1 MSFIAF
7 LVPFSMLDLQEW
19 KYEYEFIF
27 IPDVLLRAESEAAWN
42 WPNCRHDTS
51 ETGSQERGVH
61 LKPVFCSYKHEG
73 TNVWKIVVIVRPCK
87 ASLIGDD
94 VRLYDFKLWA
104 VTLSPSQ
111 KGREQRNVQEQGSR
125 QKWVA
130 ALFILQCHS
139 WINAT
144 FSLAT
149 PLKIEK
155 NRM

>member
-1 MSFIAF
+1 MLVQMSRAGPNQTRPSLLIIRPKQFTIRRPTTGIQKGPELGCENIAPKPRKRMSFIAF

-94 VRLYDFKLWA
+94 VRLWL
-104 VTLSPSQ
+104 
-111 KGREQRNVQEQGSR
+111 
-125 QKWVA
+125 
-130 ALFILQCHS
+130 
-139 WINAT
+139 
-144 FSLAT
+144 
-149 PLKIEK
+149 
-155 NRM
+155 